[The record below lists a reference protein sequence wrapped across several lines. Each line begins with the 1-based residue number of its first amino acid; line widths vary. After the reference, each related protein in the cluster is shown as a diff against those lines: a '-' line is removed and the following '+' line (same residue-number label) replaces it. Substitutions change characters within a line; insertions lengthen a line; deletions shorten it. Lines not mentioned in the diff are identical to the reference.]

1 MQDILCKGFQSKGGD
16 KITKRE
22 TKIHYKELDNDL
34 ETTKIEVLQKV
45 YINR

>member
-16 KITKRE
+16 KMAKRE
-22 TKIHYKELDNDL
+22 RKIHYKEVNNDL